1 MKKKYYIR
9 KIFIKRK
16 HKFSY
21 IRNNAL
27 NHFLLQHL
35 IPQKIDF
42 SKIQNCLLNRLATDE
57 KFFEDKFSQI
67 EISENDEKNFHINK
81 ISVFDFPEKNE
92 ETNGQ
97 YTSNEI
103 NEL

>member
-1 MKKKYYIR
+1 MKKKCNIR

-21 IRNNAL
+21 IRNKAL
-27 NHFLLQHL
+27 NNFLLQHL
-35 IPQKIDF
+35 IPKKIDF

-57 KFFEDKFSQI
+57 KFFEDKFSQN
-67 EISENDEKNFHINK
+67 EVSENEGINFHENN
-81 ISVFDFPEKNE
+81 ISLFNFPEKNE

-97 YTSNEI
+97 YTSNED
-103 NEL
+103 